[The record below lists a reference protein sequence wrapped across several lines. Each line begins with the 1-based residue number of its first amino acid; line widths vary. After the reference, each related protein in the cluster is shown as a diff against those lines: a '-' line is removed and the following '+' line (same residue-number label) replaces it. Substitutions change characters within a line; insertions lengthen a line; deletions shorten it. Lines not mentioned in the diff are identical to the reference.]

1 MDTATISVSHQQY
14 AIVSDGVVSLYEGD
28 GSAMTTPSRGY
39 LTVTPSTEYG
49 WKRRTVRFGRSSR
62 V

>member
-28 GSAMTTPSRGY
+28 GTAMTTPSRGY
-39 LTVTPSTEYG
+39 LTVIPSTEY
-49 WKRRTVRFGRSSR
+49 RVRAGRGQHR
-62 V
+62 CRDA